1 MKRGNGM
8 AKCCRCGTR
17 FNVSDARDEYSST
30 FDGEIDYDEQ
40 YGGEVCA
47 NCAIPDTESN
57 INLGRVIFMMNGD
70 EDYDDDFVQ
79 QWL

>member
-1 MKRGNGM
+1 M

-30 FDGEIDYDEQ
+30 FEGEIDDDEQ

-47 NCAIPDTESN
+47 NCAILDTESN
-57 INLGRVIFMMNGD
+57 INLGRAIFMMNGD